1 MKKEKERKKETKRKG
16 EKEKEKKKKTRRDFY
31 PGVSYKRERS
41 LYTRRLLS
49 GITGPARVREQIS
62 TAIYGSK
69 FVPDEAATGIA
80 IAVEGSLNETP
91 ASKAGRGVRG

>member
-1 MKKEKERKKETKRKG
+1 MTNTVKKERKRERG
-16 EKEKEKKKKTRRDFY
+16 RRKKKENQRDFY

-49 GITGPARVREQIS
+49 GITGPAWVQEQIS

-80 IAVEGSLNETP
+80 IAIAVEGSLNETP
-91 ASKAGRGVRG
+91 ARE

>member
-1 MKKEKERKKETKRKG
+1 MREGERERDEKKE
-16 EKEKEKKKKTRRDFY
+16 TRRDFY
-31 PGVSYKRERS
+31 PGVSYKRGRS

-80 IAVEGSLNETP
+80 VAIAVEGSLNETP